1 MSAVKRSSDR
11 YHQLD
16 GAPDERHHQRDP
28 AIGFTL
34 RNPVAGQVIDISAGG
49 FGVEGLCPLNLSDQY
64 SFTLSIG
71 TSRVRVRG
79 EVRWCKLV
87 GTSLLEKGESAP
99 IYRVGVSFLDS

>member
-1 MSAVKRSSDR
+1 MSTLKRSSDG
-11 YHQLD
+11 YHRLD

-34 RNPVAGQVIDISAGG
+34 RNPVAGQVTDISADG
-49 FGVEGLCPLNLSDQY
+49 FGIQVPRPLNLGNQY
-64 SFTLSIG
+64 PFTFSIG

-79 EVRWCKLV
+79 KVRWCRLV
-87 GTSLLEKGESAP
+87 GTRLMEKREFAP

>member
-1 MSAVKRSSDR
+1 MPAPKRSSAK
-11 YHQLD
+11 YHKLD
-16 GAPDERHHQRDP
+16 GAPDERRHQRDP

-34 RNPVAGQVIDISAGG
+34 RNPVAGQVIDISSGG
-49 FGVEGLCPLNLSDQY
+49 FGIEGPRPLNLSDQY
-64 SFTLSIG
+64 PFTLSIG

-87 GTSLLEKGESAP
+87 RTSLLKKGEFAP

>member
-34 RNPVAGQVIDISAGG
+34 RNPVAGQVVDISAGG

>member
-1 MSAVKRSSDR
+1 MPALKRSSDK
-11 YHQLD
+11 YHKLD

-49 FGVEGLCPLNLSDQY
+49 LGIECPRPLNVRDQY
-64 SFTLSIG
+64 PFTLSIG
-71 TSRVRVRG
+71 TSKAWVQG

-87 GTSLLEKGESAP
+87 RTGLLESGEPAP
-99 IYRVGVSFLDS
+99 IYRVGVAFLHS

>member
-49 FGVEGLCPLNLSDQY
+49 FGIKGPCPLNLSDQY
-64 SFTLSIG
+64 PFTLSIG

-87 GTSLLEKGESAP
+87 GTSLLEKGEFAP